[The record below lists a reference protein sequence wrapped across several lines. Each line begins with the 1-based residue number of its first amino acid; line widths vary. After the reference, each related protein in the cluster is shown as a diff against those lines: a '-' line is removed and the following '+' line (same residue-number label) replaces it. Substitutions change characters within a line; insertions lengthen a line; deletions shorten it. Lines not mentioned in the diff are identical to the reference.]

1 MGGGRGP
8 GSRGTLPS
16 TCCQASPDAALASTA
31 GGSGCGPPGLGL
43 GLLWSPVEGP
53 GASGHV
59 CVLWMDVL
67 SCPGA
72 AGAGAAASVGEA
84 GRRTGVRGAGAREGD
99 TAQMRPPP
107 HPPAPATRWVQEA
120 PEVEAPERRRGLC
133 QRRHSRQQVLD
144 WSTPRVSPR
153 CPHENVSSHRDS
165 RAWTPTVHFGRPLG
179 LSPIP
184 SSCGSPCSVAHSG
197 PEGTGSPR
205 LRWVQ
210 SHVLGKLSTARCQI
224 RSPETLTGW
233 AAFLPPSAAPIPHPA
248 RHRPPHSHLVPAQP
262 PTQLPK
268 GTFRPSRLLA
278 SCPQPPIQFLLH
290 QTVSPLWLFWDAHRS
305 ISRKGPSVELP
316 PVLQSLPPGD
326 LLFSWGPQ
334 AEEATG
340 QAYVCL
346 RSVALGRPSCASP
359 LQGGRQDPDPSCPHG
374 CPYKG
379 PRLTGHRMTCLAPS
393 RLGATTMDTA
403 ATLCAPLTAP
413 EPMCEQAGKAN
424 NHASTQ
430 DL

>member
-1 MGGGRGP
+1 
-8 GSRGTLPS
+8 
-16 TCCQASPDAALASTA
+16 
-31 GGSGCGPPGLGL
+31 
-43 GLLWSPVEGP
+43 
-53 GASGHV
+53 
-59 CVLWMDVL
+59 
-67 SCPGA
+67 
-72 AGAGAAASVGEA
+72 
-84 GRRTGVRGAGAREGD
+84 
-99 TAQMRPPP
+99 MRPPP

-290 QTVSPLWLFWDAHRS
+290 QTVSP
-305 ISRKGPSVELP
+305 
-316 PVLQSLPPGD
+316 PV
-326 LLFSWGPQ
+326 
-334 AEEATG
+334 A
-340 QAYVCL
+340 V
-346 RSVALGRPSCASP
+346 LGRPP
-359 LQGGRQDPDPSCPHG
+359 LHFQ
-374 CPYKG
+374 KG
-379 PRLTGHRMTCLAPS
+379 PLCGAPS
-393 RLGATTMDTA
+393 R
-403 ATLCAPLTAP
+403 AP
-413 EPMCEQAGKAN
+413 EPP
-424 NHASTQ
+424 SW
-430 DL
+430 